1 MTKSARRALR
11 TLLPWLPLLAAV
23 LCGFGGPSAG
33 QNPGAGGTPGK
44 PPEAPASKPPVGEWQ
59 PLFDG
64 KTLQGWKATPFTRPG
79 EVSVKD
85 GTIVLDTGFMTGIT
99 WTGWFPR
106 SNYEVRFE
114 AARMQG
120 SDFFAAL
127 TFPVQ
132 KEHCTWINGGWG
144 GGVVGLS
151 SLDGQDAS
159 ENETGSYLPFEKGRW
174 YAFRL
179 LVADDGIEAWID
191 NEQVI
196 SVATEG
202 RTVGLR
208 FGEID
213 LSAPFGFATYS
224 TTGALRKIEYRLI
237 EPPAP
242 APAPATPMLEA
253 ARPTG

>member
-1 MTKSARRALR
+1 MTTSARRALR
-11 TLLPWLPLLAAV
+11 TLLPRLPLLAAM
-23 LCGFGGPSAG
+23 LCGFGGLSAS
-33 QNPGAGGTPGK
+33 QDPGAGGTAGK
-44 PPEAPASKPPVGEWQ
+44 PPEAPASKPPVGVWQ
-59 PLFDG
+59 SLFDG
-64 KTLQGWKATPFTRPG
+64 KTLQGWRETPFTLRG
-79 EVSVKD
+79 EVRVKD
-85 GTIVLDTGFMTGIT
+85 GTIVLGTGYMTGIT

-114 AARMQG
+114 AARMEG
-120 SDFFAAL
+120 NDFFAGI

-179 LVADDGIEAWID
+179 LVADGGIQAWID
-191 NEQVI
+191 GEPVI

-202 RTVGLR
+202 RTIGLR

-213 LSAPFGFATYS
+213 LSAPFGFATFS
-224 TTGALRKIEYRLI
+224 TTGALRKIEYRLVA
-237 EPPAP
+237 PPA
-242 APAPATPMLEA
+242 
-253 ARPTG
+253 TGGAQ